1 MPKQFNR
8 SGGKLELSVH
18 WLQFTK
24 SKNRTTE
31 ITRQFQ
37 HTHRHGKGNS
47 VYLRFSCNLKGLL
60 GIFFRFCTILRLI
73 IFIDIF
79 NALPHVLG

>member
-1 MPKQFNR
+1 MNFSYNVPKQFNR

-47 VYLRFSCNLKGLL
+47 VYLRFSCNLKG
-60 GIFFRFCTILRLI
+60 FSESCSRF
-73 IFIDIF
+73 
-79 NALPHVLG
+79 